1 MKEFLPLLWDDDPG
15 CYGEFRYMQGSKVYQ
30 EWERI
35 PGNYELAQ
43 DAGPYWD
50 AYFGV
55 LPRVRKGGK
64 AEDCVTE
71 THVLWVDVDAKKTG
85 GKGPALQSL
94 AGLLTVPSIIVDS
107 GHGYHAYWLLRDK
120 VPITQAQEAMRGLAR
135 EVRGDSVWD
144 APRIMRLPGTQNH
157 KDDPPLPVRVV
168 FFDLTKRYRL
178 SDFDDYVATN
188 SYHIYTLADL
198 RELPPSRPSQS
209 GWRGDLPNW
218 LSDLIEK
225 GPEPGSDRSA
235 ECFKVALWL
244 TRYGYDID
252 EIEDTFAA
260 YPEGIGAKYREKGR
274 DASRWAKL
282 TIHAARAEA

>member
-1 MKEFLPLLWDDDPG
+1 MKEFLPLLWDDYPDY
-15 CYGEFRYMQGSKVYQ
+15 YGEFRYMQGSKVYQ
-30 EWERI
+30 EWGRI
-35 PGNYELAQ
+35 PG
-43 DAGPYWD
+43 PYDSRDTTETWD
-50 AYFGV
+50 VYFGV
-55 LPRVRKGGK
+55 LPRLRMRGR

-71 THVLWVDVDAKKTG
+71 THVLWADVDAKNTG
-85 GKGPALQSL
+85 GKGPALQGL

-120 VPITQAQEAMRGLAR
+120 VPVTQAQEAMRGLAR

-178 SDFDDYVATN
+178 ADFDHYVATDWFPRA
-188 SYHIYTLADL
+188 LAA
-198 RELPPSRPSQS
+198 PPKQFV
-209 GWRGDLPNW
+209 GKDLPSW
-218 LSDLIEK
+218 LMDLIVD
-225 GPEPGSDRSA
+225 GPSAGSDRSA

-244 TRYGYDID
+244 TRFGWDTD
-252 EIEDTFAA
+252 EIEDVFAA
-260 YPEGIGAKYREKGR
+260 HPEGIGAKYAEKGR

-282 TIHAARAEA
+282 TIHAARDAA